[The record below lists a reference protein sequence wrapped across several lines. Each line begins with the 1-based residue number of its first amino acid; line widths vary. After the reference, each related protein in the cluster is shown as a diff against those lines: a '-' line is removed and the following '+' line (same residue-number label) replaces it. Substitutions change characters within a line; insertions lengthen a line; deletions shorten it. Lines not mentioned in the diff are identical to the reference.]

1 MLNPGPFPRQ
11 ILIEAEIEPDQPDH
25 PPLGQQVWGWPSP
38 CPAPRQDRG
47 LLTSPP
53 AAGRLP
59 AADPPLA
66 ADPPPAT
73 QGCRVDSQPEIQPAS
88 QPDREADSEAERAAG
103 GAATAQ
109 LLRLPVHSV
118 RFLQAMA
125 EYGPTAQPV
134 RIGANPP
141 QGHVLFHS
149 FSD

>member
-1 MLNPGPFPRQ
+1 MLNPEPFPRR
-11 ILIEAEIEPDQPDH
+11 ILIEAEIEAAQPGRL
-25 PPLGQQVWGWPSP
+25 PPGPQAWERPVS
-38 CPAPRQDRG
+38 CPAPREDRG
-47 LLTSPP
+47 HP
-53 AAGRLP
+53 A
-59 AADPPLA
+59 PPLA

-73 QGCRVDSQPEIQPAS
+73 AGSQSEH
-88 QPDREADSEAERAAG
+88 EAERAAE

-125 EYGPTAQPV
+125 EFGATAQPV

-141 QGHVLFHS
+141 EGHVLFHS